1 MARERAQEK
10 IGSRNEEFKR
20 YEEEITERH
29 RKQVLEELRQKLE
42 EMDREAWRE
51 LLESGRYEDKGY
63 VRRKV
68 ETSAG
73 RVWVRVKRLKRK
85 KREGS
90 VYALFDVCGVARVS
104 ERAEEHCVRV
114 AIGQSY
120 ETSRET
126 LERLC
131 GMQMS
136 RMGIW
141 KVVQRKGQQER
152 ARVEEQRRRI
162 FEHGEIP
169 VSQRPMKKAAVVEID
184 GVLVATREVTEI
196 EEVRGKRR
204 MEVKV
209 GVAFTGTEQISK
221 NRRRTVERTLYGEI
235 GNAEEFGERWY
246 GECLRHGIEP
256 ETQIQV
262 IGDGAAWIRTVQRK
276 MFPGSRYTLDM
287 YHLQHAAR
295 EVLTERQ
302 YRHFCSLVWSK
313 QPQEALRYVQG
324 LRPSD
329 PEHGQELNNF
339 CAYIERNIDGMFY
352 NRPGPVG
359 SGVVEKAA
367 DIVVARRMK
376 RRGMTWIREGGN
388 NLLALRLLALNH
400 SYDRRYDTP

>member
-1 MARERAQEK
+1 MARERAHEK

-20 YEEEITERH
+20 FEEEVVERQ
-29 RKQVLEELRQKLE
+29 RGAVLGELKEKLE
-42 EMDREAWRE
+42 EMDRKASGE
-51 LLESGRYEDKGY
+51 LLESGRYIDKGY

-73 RVWVRVKRLKRK
+73 RVWIRVKRLKRK
-85 KREGS
+85 KRAGS
-90 VYALFDVCGVARVS
+90 VYALFDVCGVGRIS
-104 ERAEEHCVRV
+104 ERAEAHCVQV
-114 AIGQSY
+114 AVGQSY
-120 ETSRET
+120 ERSRET

-131 GMQMS
+131 GMHLS

-141 KVVQRKGQQER
+141 KVVQRKGKQER

-169 VSQRPMKKAAVVEID
+169 ASQRPSKRAAVVEMD
-184 GVLVATREVTEI
+184 GVLVATREVTEV

-209 GVAFTGTEQISK
+209 GVAFTGTEQVSK
-221 NRRRTVERTLYGEI
+221 NRRRTVERKLYGEI
-235 GNAEEFGERWY
+235 GGAEEFGERWY

-256 ETQIQV
+256 ETRIHV

-287 YHLQHAAR
+287 YHLQDGAR

-313 QPQEALRYVQG
+313 QPEGALCYVKRLQ
-324 LRPSD
+324 PSD
-329 PEHGQELNNF
+329 PEHRQELNDF
-339 CAYIERNIDGMFY
+339 CGYIERNIDGMHY
-352 NRPGPVG
+352 DRSGPVG

-367 DIVVARRMK
+367 DIIVARRMK
-376 RRGMTWIREGGN
+376 RRGMTWSREGGN
-388 NLLALRLLALNH
+388 NLLALRTLALNQT
-400 SYDRRYDTP
+400 YDRRWDTP